1 MLRATI
7 ARVALLSFLLGFTKY
22 STAEDKS
29 KPAPIGSKADRTLLA
44 VTTAEWGNLTGRFV
58 YDPDAPKPECG
69 DVKRSLG
76 IIGGYQVVVVKDE
89 SLVVS
94 DNGGVAN
101 VLIYVISQSI
111 PTHPSYQA
119 TNSDKVLLDVQP
131 WRFVPHVTTCRL
143 SQAVILRNST
153 VHSQN
158 FRIEPPGDMLIN
170 PLAPPECSI
179 EHKFTVPQST
189 PVPVHNDIV
198 PWMRAYLLPLD
209 HPYVAVSQADGSFSI
224 PNLPVGNW
232 EFQVWHETPG
242 LFNSQP
248 WPKGRFTTTIK
259 PGENNLGT
267 IAVGK

>member
-198 PWMRAYLLPLD
+198 PWMAHICFPLIIPMSRCRKRTAASAYRTCRSGIGSSKCGTKPPVSLTLSLGPK
-209 HPYVAVSQADGSFSI
+209 VASRRRS
-224 PNLPVGNW
+224 NPV
-232 EFQVWHETPG
+232 
-242 LFNSQP
+242 
-248 WPKGRFTTTIK
+248 RI
-259 PGENNLGT
+259 
-267 IAVGK
+267 I